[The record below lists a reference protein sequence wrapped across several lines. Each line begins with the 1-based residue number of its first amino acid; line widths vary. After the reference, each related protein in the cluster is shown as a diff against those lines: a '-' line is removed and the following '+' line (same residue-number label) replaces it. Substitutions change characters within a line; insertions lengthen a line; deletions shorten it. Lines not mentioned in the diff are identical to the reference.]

1 MRELPAPFLKMIQ
14 DDIER
19 ISDCLTACNSQAQ
32 WQLFREL
39 DGRYQACIKDWY
51 KGMWLSTPDGSRL
64 YFDKLKEYPNHVTD
78 NLRFIKSKLE
88 TFQYQ
93 MNAVTLPDLPATQV
107 NVTTNV
113 GINITFEQVRS
124 QVEEMSSLTTEQT
137 QEVLEKINEIEE
149 TVKSTDSKKTKWEKV
164 KPILT
169 WLADKS
175 CDVGIAL
182 LPLILQIQ
190 S

>member
-19 ISDCLTACNSQAQ
+19 ISNSLTDSEQKQ

-51 KGMWLSTPDGSRL
+51 RGMWQSTADGSKL
-64 YFDKLKEYPNHVTD
+64 YFNVLHQHPHEVTE
-78 NLRFIKSKLE
+78 NLSLIKAKLE
-88 TFQYQ
+88 TYQFQ
-93 MNAVTLPDLPATQV
+93 MNAVALPELPATQV

-113 GINITFEQVRS
+113 GINLTFEQVRS
-124 QVEEMSSLTTEQT
+124 QVEEMSSLTDEQT
-137 QEVLEKINEIEE
+137 KEILEKIEEIEE
-149 TVKSTDSKKTKWEKV
+149 AVKSTGNKKTKWEKV
-164 KPILT
+164 KPILK

-182 LPLILQIQ
+182 LPLILKIQ

>member
-1 MRELPAPFLKMIQ
+1 MKELPAAFLKMIQ
-14 DDIER
+14 EDIDR
-19 ISDCLTACNSQAQ
+19 ISHSLTDGSPNQ

-39 DGRYQACIKDWY
+39 DGRYQACVKDWY
-51 KGMWLSTPDGSRL
+51 RGMWESSRDGSVL
-64 YFDKLKEYPNHVTD
+64 FFDILKQRPELVAD
-78 NLRFIKSKLE
+78 NLRLIKSKLE
-88 TFQYQ
+88 TYQYQ
-93 MNAVTLPDLPATQV
+93 MNAVSLPDLPVTQV

-124 QVEEMSSLTTEQT
+124 QVEEMSSLTAEQT
-137 QEVLEKINEIEE
+137 QEVLEKINEIEKA
-149 TVKSTDSKKTKWEKV
+149 VNSKDSKKTKWEKV
-164 KPILT
+164 KPILK

-190 S
+190 G

>member
-19 ISDCLTACNSQAQ
+19 ISNSLTDNSSNQ

-51 KGMWLSTPDGSRL
+51 KGMWQSTPDGSKL
-64 YFDKLKEYPNHVTD
+64 YFNVLEDQPHQITD
-78 NLRFIKSKLE
+78 NLKFIKAKLE

-93 MNAVTLPDLPATQV
+93 MNAVSLPDLPATQV

-113 GINITFEQVRS
+113 GVNITFEQVRS
-124 QVEEMSSLTTEQT
+124 QVEDMSSLTTEQT
-137 QEVLEKINEIEE
+137 QEVLEKIKEIEE
-149 TVKSTDSKKTKWEKV
+149 TVKSTDNKKTKWEKV
-164 KPILT
+164 KPILK

-182 LPLILQIQ
+182 LPLILKIQ
-190 S
+190 N